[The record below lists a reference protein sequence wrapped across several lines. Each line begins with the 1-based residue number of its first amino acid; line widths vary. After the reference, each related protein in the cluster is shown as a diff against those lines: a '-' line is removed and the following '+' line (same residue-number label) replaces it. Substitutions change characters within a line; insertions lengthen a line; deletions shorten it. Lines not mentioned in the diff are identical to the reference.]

1 MPTPVGHAL
10 AGVAAGY
17 LIAGRQNR
25 AARSAL
31 DAAPT
36 RRSIA
41 SDRRLLLFAGLG
53 ILADIDFLFG
63 VHSAYTHSIGATVVV
78 GVLAAVLGRH
88 RGGRSRG
95 GRFALAAALAYGTH
109 ILLDWLGSDSVAPLG
124 VMALWP
130 LSTDFFLS
138 NLYWFPSVC
147 RQYRELSCW
156 WNNVASVVWE
166 IAVLGP
172 LAVGALYYLNRRSPH

>member
-10 AGVAAGY
+10 AGVAAGC
-17 LIAGRQNR
+17 LLAGRRSR
-25 AARSAL
+25 ATSSAL

-36 RRSIA
+36 WRSIA

-78 GVLAAVLGRH
+78 GVLAAVVG
-88 RGGRSRG
+88 SQRG
-95 GRFALAAALAYGTH
+95 GRFALAAGLAYGTH
-109 ILLDWLGSDSVAPLG
+109 ILLDWLGSDTVAPLG

-138 NLYWFPSVC
+138 DLYWFPTVC
-147 RQYRELSCW
+147 RQYRELECW
-156 WNNVASVVWE
+156 WNNVASVAWE

-172 LAVGALYYLNRRSPH
+172 LAVGALYYLNRRSRRA